1 MVPLNIRVDRSLFP
15 KVEELSVEFVERKG
29 LGHPDTISDA
39 IVEEFSKAL
48 CRYYIENFGRILHHN
63 VDKAV
68 LAGGSARPK
77 FGGGELL
84 EPIEFTVVGRAT
96 REYEGK
102 RVPVEDL
109 YLESAR
115 KWVREHIRFLDPEKH
130 MKFDMKV
137 RQGSPDL
144 IGLFDRSIDNPGAN
158 DTSFGA
164 GYAPFTRLESLVKEA
179 EKFLNS
185 PKLKERFP
193 QVGEDVKVMGV
204 RYNGEITITVAAA
217 FVGRLIK
224 DIHEYRELKEAVR
237 KEVETH
243 LREMSGLDVTVEL
256 NTADDLERSDVFIT
270 VTGTSAEGGDDGQVG
285 RGNRANGLITP
296 MRPMSLEA
304 TAGKNPVNHVGKLYN
319 VLAFQAADELV
330 RSYDEIE
337 EAYIYIVSQI
347 GDPIVEPQMVKVDL
361 RVNSGELV
369 GGLKEEVAHFMRD
382 KLGELVNSM
391 RQKLIRGEMEL
402 Y

>member
-1 MVPLNIRVDRSLFP
+1 MNIRVDKSLFP

-96 REYEGK
+96 REYEDK
-102 RVPVEDL
+102 KVPVEDL
-109 YLESAR
+109 YLDSAR
-115 KWVREHIRFLDPEKH
+115 RWVREHIRFLDPEKH
-130 MKFDMKV
+130 VRFDMKV

-144 IGLFDRSIDNPGAN
+144 IGLFDRNVNNPGAN

-164 GYAPFTRLESLVKEA
+164 GYAPFTRLERLVKEA
-179 EKFLNS
+179 ERFLNS
-185 PKLKERFP
+185 PELKEKYP

-204 RYNGEITITVAAA
+204 RYNGDITITVAAA
-217 FVGRLIK
+217 FVDRLIK
-224 DIHEYRELKEAVR
+224 DIDEYRELKEAVR
-237 KEVETH
+237 REVEAH
-243 LREMSGLDVTVEL
+243 LRETGGFEVKVEL
-256 NTADDLERSDVFIT
+256 NTADDLENSDVFIT

-330 RSYDEIE
+330 RSYEEIE

-361 RVNSGELV
+361 RVRTGEL
-369 GGLKEEVAHFMRD
+369 GRSLRDEVARYMQD
-382 KLGELVNSM
+382 KLGELVNSV